1 MLTSNEYYKLSIEHR
16 NTHKCGGMPFENGDF
31 LSNITREIDAKNVLE
46 IGTAIGY
53 SAFCFARTN
62 IQVKVDT
69 IDIHQE
75 HLDLA
80 VKNWTDYKV
89 EDQITP
95 ILGKSSEVIIKLQ
108 NENKAYDIIFFDA
121 FSPNPDEV
129 ITYIK
134 LLSENALLIT
144 TNLELPSEINRV
156 DEYLRLLDESDLE
169 TKVNE
174 DVAFSSTNRQSL
186 MLCKSLWY

>member
-53 SAFCFARTN
+53 SAFCFVRTN

-129 ITYIK
+129 RTYIK

-144 TNLELPSEINRV
+144 TNLELPSEVNRV
-156 DEYLRLLDESDLE
+156 DEYLSLLDESELE
-169 TKVNE
+169 TKVRG
-174 DVAFSSTNRQSL
+174 DISFSSMNKKNL
-186 MLCKSLWY
+186 ELCETLWN

>member
-129 ITYIK
+129 RTYIK

-156 DEYLRLLDESDLE
+156 HEYLRLLDESDLE

>member
-129 ITYIK
+129 RTYIK

-144 TNLELPSEINRV
+144 TNLELPSEVNRV
-156 DEYLRLLDESDLE
+156 DEYLSLLDESELE
-169 TKVNE
+169 TKVRG
-174 DVAFSSTNRQSL
+174 DISFSSMNKKNL
-186 MLCKSLWY
+186 ELCETLWN